1 MKKLL
6 LVLVLFASTTI
17 YAQSYNQG
25 FKDGWKNA
33 YKRSSISSPIAPIA
47 PIPPIPG
54 IGRRTYQDG
63 FADGAA
69 AAYGK
74 LNSNSQS
81 TSRKSYNN
89 ISANEWEK
97 VYDSGSYA
105 DESKRIGNSVDN
117 SINENRQ
124 RRQYSNS
131 GSNSGIDYTYWNS
144 AIKKANSEN
153 WDGAKR
159 DMSTFIGQYPN
170 VKEAWENRAA
180 FKIYLD
186 DLDSACYDLKRAA
199 ELGSEQALES
209 MLKLC
214 NNKPQKTS
222 GNNSA
227 EEIAKKFDSNRELA
241 IEYYNSGMAKGKSKD
256 YQGAI
261 GEFTKATEL
270 NPDYDSAYRRR
281 GELKRI
287 LKDDK

>member
-1 MKKLL
+1 M
-6 LVLVLFASTTI
+6 
-17 YAQSYNQG
+17 
-25 FKDGWKNA
+25 
-33 YKRSSISSPIAPIA
+33 
-47 PIPPIPG
+47 
-54 IGRRTYQDG
+54 
-63 FADGAA
+63 
-69 AAYGK
+69 
-74 LNSNSQS
+74 
-81 TSRKSYNN
+81 
-89 ISANEWEK
+89 
-97 VYDSGSYA
+97 
-105 DESKRIGNSVDN
+105 DN

-261 GEFTKATEL
+261 GEFTKAIEL